1 MTDDFYPIP
10 ENAETT
16 KFILGRARRA
26 RDEHGRMLLDRLLD
40 KTEREIVQLRLH
52 ELAAS
57 LKEAKRADVAR
68 ELLAIFPDVEV
79 DVAKARAKALA
90 EGMDGLPMFA
100 IKRAALQMSQ
110 RGVTAPERVALRT
123 EAENVARPYWNEA
136 SIGSLLLHA
145 RKNPNAQP
153 SEAERARIS
162 AGFDDLLAT
171 LREREEESPWGKKA
185 RKRRT
190 RMANADSRMRR
201 IRDYEEAGLAPM
213 FADKAGKIVVSLAL
227 LERLGWRVEQVGHET
242 VLVRPEWLRGKT
254 KGNYIHDDEQ

>member
-1 MTDDFYPIP
+1 MTDPLYPIP
-10 ENAETT
+10 ENAEMT

-40 KTEREIVQLRLH
+40 KTEREIVQLRIH
-52 ELAAS
+52 ELAAP

-79 DVAKARAKALA
+79 DVAKARAKSLA

-136 SIGSLLLHA
+136 SIGSMLLHA
-145 RKNPNAQP
+145 RQNPNASP
-153 SEAERARIS
+153 SDAERARIS
-162 AGFDDLLAT
+162 AGFDE
-171 LREREEESPWGKKA
+171 LREILRGQEEESPWGKKA

-190 RMANADSRMRR
+190 RMANADARVRR
-201 IRDYEEAGLAPM
+201 IKDYEEVGLEPV
-213 FADKAGKIVVSLAL
+213 FADKAGKIVVSLVL
-227 LERLGWRVEQVGHET
+227 LENLGWHVEQVGHET
-242 VLVRPEWLRGKT
+242 VLVRPDWLRGKT
-254 KGNYIHDDEQ
+254 EERTE